1 MKNYIA
7 TALLILSVVLL
18 FVMWY
23 GISKEKRY
31 KAEISRLSENLSN
44 YGSRAASLNLTNQEL
59 LKEIEKGNR
68 TMIKADSILRAK
80 NKRISQL
87 EKLIE
92 TTIVIADHDTT
103 FLQIEKGVPVFLE
116 KPYTTYKSKFSETK
130 SCVTIEGFI
139 LSSDPDPSIAIT
151 KRQVNVTSYLIETER
166 KWWQFWKPK
175 FEKIIT
181 SDCGAVTITEITNN

>member
-1 MKNYIA
+1 MKNYTVI
-7 TALLILSVVLL
+7 VLL
-18 FVMWY
+18 SIVILLGFAY
-23 GISKEKRY
+23 RAAEADRY
-31 KAEISRLSENLSN
+31 KAEISRLSVNLAN

-59 LKEIEKGNR
+59 MQEIEKGNR
-68 TMIKADSILRAK
+68 TLQKTDSILKARDK
-80 NKRISQL
+80 KISQL
-87 EKLIE
+87 ERVIE
-92 TTIVIADHDTT
+92 TTIVISDPDTT
-103 FLQIEKGVPVFLE
+103 FLEVEKGIPVFLE
-116 KPYTTYKSKFSETK
+116 KPHTTYKSKFSETK

-166 KWWQFWKPK
+166 RWWQFWKPK